1 MYKVILIKTILLIS
15 LFLGSISV
23 SHADHTP
30 KKMMRNF
37 IAFSMLGQTGKLGQF
52 NVNVARFGE
61 LRKNEASQVSSNKYD
76 EFLADQNNLAAIVM
90 KRGKIVYERYNS
102 PINMTTPM
110 LGMSMSKTAIS
121 ASLGTL
127 FCKKELSN
135 LDDVTSIHSEFLRTT
150 PYSNVTIRNILQ
162 MNSGVSPIGR
172 SDEKR
177 FNQKSR
183 GMQKFEGEASVREAL
198 GFYKNAA
205 REQGSQFNY
214 HSSDSLALSVL
225 VEEIAEMPLS
235 KFFYENVYSNF
246 GQNNYMHWTSD
257 ASGTTAAFSD
267 LVMTARDW
275 ANFGQFLMTQK
286 LNKTCLGEFFNEGV
300 RVAVDTGKSNKSKYG
315 YQSWV
320 FDVNNT
326 PTLVL
331 QGHGGQFM
339 VLDEQN
345 ETILLILSK
354 NENYQKGNLFK
365 DIANFAERLN

>member
-1 MYKVILIKTILLIS
+1 MYKVIMIKIFLLIP
-15 LFLGSISV
+15 LFLSSISV
-23 SHADHTP
+23 SYADHTP

-37 IAFSMLGQTGKLGQF
+37 VAFSMLGQTGKLGQF
-52 NVNVARFGE
+52 KVNVAKFGE
-61 LRKNEASQVSSNKYD
+61 LKNNNKPLVSSNKYD
-76 EFLADQNNLAAIVM
+76 EFLADENNLAAIVM
-90 KRGKIVYERYNS
+90 KRGEIVYERYNS
-102 PINMTTPM
+102 SISMTTPM

-127 FCKKELSN
+127 LCKNELSN
-135 LDDVTSIHSEFLRTT
+135 LDDVTSTYSEFLRTT
-150 PYSNVTIRNILQ
+150 PYSAVTIRNILQ
-162 MNSGVSPIGR
+162 MNSGVSPLGR

-183 GMQKFEGEASVREAL
+183 GMQKFEGKASVREAL
-198 GFYKNAA
+198 GFYKNAT

-214 HSSDSLALSVL
+214 HSSDSLALSIL
-225 VEEIAEMPLS
+225 IEEIAGMPLS
-235 KFFYENVYSNF
+235 KFFFENVYSNF

-257 ASGTTAAFSD
+257 AYGTTISFSD

-286 LNKTCLGEFFNEGV
+286 QNKTCLGEFFNEGV
-300 RVAVDTGKSNKSKYG
+300 KVAVDAGKSNKSKYG

-320 FDVNNT
+320 FEVNNT
-326 PTLVL
+326 PTVVL

-345 ETILLILSK
+345 ETVLLILSK
-354 NENYQKGNLFK
+354 NENYEKGNLFK
-365 DIANFAERLN
+365 DIDYFAELLN

>member
-1 MYKVILIKTILLIS
+1 MYKVISIKTILLIS

-37 IAFSMLGQTGKLGQF
+37 MAFSMLGQTGKLGQF
-52 NVNVARFGE
+52 NVNVATFGE
-61 LRKNEASQVSSNKYD
+61 LRKNEAPQVSSNKYD
-76 EFLADQNNLAAIVM
+76 EFFADQNNLAAIVM

-150 PYSNVTIRNILQ
+150 PYSNVTIRNVLQ
-162 MNSGVSPIGR
+162 MNSGVSSIGR

-198 GFYKNAA
+198 DFYENAA

-225 VEEIAEMPLS
+225 VEEIAGMPLS
-235 KFFYENVYSNF
+235 KFFFENVYSNF

-339 VLDEQN
+339 VLDEKN

>member
-1 MYKVILIKTILLIS
+1 MYKVMFIKTILLIS

-52 NVNVARFGE
+52 NVNVAKFGE
-61 LRKNEASQVSSNKYD
+61 LKKNEAPQVSSNKYD

-102 PINMTTPM
+102 PLSMTTPM

-198 GFYKNAA
+198 DFYKNAA
-205 REQGSQFNY
+205 REQGLQFNY

-225 VEEIAEMPLS
+225 IEEIAGMPLS
-235 KFFYENVYSNF
+235 KFFFENVYSNF

-257 ASGTTAAFSD
+257 AYGTTVSFSD

-286 LNKTCLGEFFNEGV
+286 QNKTCLGEFFNEGV
-300 RVAVDTGKSNKSKYG
+300 KVAVDTVKSNKSKYG

-326 PTLVL
+326 PTMVL

-354 NENYQKGNLFK
+354 NENYEKGNLFEN
-365 DIANFAERLN
+365 IAYFAELLN

>member
-1 MYKVILIKTILLIS
+1 MYKVISIKTILLIS

-37 IAFSMLGQTGKLGQF
+37 MAFSMLGQTGKLGQF
-52 NVNVARFGE
+52 NVNVAKFGE
-61 LRKNEASQVSSNKYD
+61 LRKNEAPQVSSNKYD
-76 EFLADQNNLAAIVM
+76 EFFADQNNLAAIVM

-150 PYSNVTIRNILQ
+150 PYSNVTIRNVLQ
-162 MNSGVSPIGR
+162 MNSGVSSIGR

-198 GFYKNAA
+198 DFYENAA

-225 VEEIAEMPLS
+225 VEEIAGMPLS
-235 KFFYENVYSNF
+235 KFFFENVYSNF